1 MERDK
6 IDPEKLNIR
15 CPSCRVRFSVDTELM
30 NRIVECGAC
39 DFQFRITDE
48 VLTHSKKVYA
58 GAKRELETNQYR
70 RIPLDSTAAPTG
82 IQTVNYAD
90 FKHPEQLGPTSP
102 QRLIAGMFGGAIILF
117 GALLLFIASKPGTS
131 FGGMTFEKKLIIAG
145 FTSLLGFVFLL
156 YANPRAKFKAG
167 LIALL
172 LAAGVFAIPIFVKE
186 NSPKL
191 GKNPN
196 PPSEFDL
203 LINGNEAVDPIIALR
218 ERFITHPLENEQ
230 KRLDAISSN
239 KKAYGIYLTDMY
251 DRNKLTARD
260 YLVSETLAGESSHPY
275 PRNDRSYL
283 LILTETEMS
292 FDEVVVIASTLGE
305 VTETHSE
312 INLMVLHVDNDKFV
326 AGSTEELNDTK
337 HPAFYTLNLREL
349 GSIDI
354 ERVKQ
359 AVERLANSNAE
370 LLRNDIGGVLIN
382 LLDKPGITFHDAIAR
397 ALLKWSDDPGLA
409 AQVGLKVLKSYVIQ
423 KTSPPEHLVRLVA
436 DQKDPAAIPTIVSIW
451 EKNTVIWDKE
461 LVKFGPPIEALVLER
476 INSDQPPLRRAAIK
490 MLGNIGTQLSL
501 PELRKAVSDENP
513 EIRLLTERAIQLIEQ
528 R

>member
-1 MERDK
+1 MEQDK

-15 CPSCRVRFSVDTELM
+15 CPSCRVRFYVDTELM

-48 VLTHSKKVYA
+48 VIIHSKKVNT
-58 GAKRELETNQYR
+58 GAKRELEPNQFR
-70 RIPLDSTAAPTG
+70 RIPLDSTATSTD

-102 QRLIAGMFGGAIILF
+102 QRLIAGAFGCAIMLF
-117 GALLLFIASKPGTS
+117 GALLLLIASKPGNA

-167 LIALL
+167 VFALL
-172 LAAGVFAIPIFVKE
+172 LAAGVFAIPIFVKG
-186 NSPKL
+186 NASML
-191 GKNPN
+191 GKNLN

-203 LINGNEAVDPIIALR
+203 LINGNNAVDPILALR

-230 KRLDAISSN
+230 KRLEATSSN
-239 KKAYGIYLTDMY
+239 KKAYGIYLTNML

-260 YLVSETLAGESSHPY
+260 YLVRETSAGESSHTY
-275 PRNDRSYL
+275 PRNDRNYL

-292 FDEVVVIASTLGE
+292 FDEVAAIANALGE

-312 INLMVLHVDNDKFV
+312 INLMVLRVDNDVFV
-326 AGSTEELNDTK
+326 AGSTEELNNTS
-337 HPAFYTLNLREL
+337 HPKFYTLNLSEL

-354 ERVKQ
+354 ERVKE
-359 AVERLANSNAE
+359 AVDRLANSDAKI
-370 LLRNDIGGVLIN
+370 LRPDIGEMLIN

-409 AQVGLKVLKSYVIQ
+409 AKVGLKVLKSYDIQ

-451 EKNTVIWDKE
+451 ENNTVIWDKE
-461 LVKFGPPIEALVLER
+461 LVKFGPLIEALVIER
-476 INSDQPPLRRAAIK
+476 ISSDQQSLRRAAIK

-501 PELRKAVSDENP
+501 PALRKALSDENP
-513 EIRLLTERAIQLIEQ
+513 EIRLLSERAIQLIEQ